1 MVDASNIDLHASFDG
16 SYSHGSTAKK
26 VTVSAIAKVCFKLLM
41 FFIIPE
47 LYSMFAS

>member
-26 VTVSAIAKVCFKLLM
+26 VTVSAIAKVLFQVINVFL
-41 FFIIPE
+41 
-47 LYSMFAS
+47 